1 MHFQTCSYLSETR
14 FAYAKPKG
22 DKGFVLQAVQC
33 LARKHH
39 VARTDRTLRIDYGR
53 PEWNNLGEGI
63 VSGTELQVSPVQV
76 LRAFTCEQR
85 FFIVE

>member
-1 MHFQTCSYLSETR
+1 MHFQTCSYLSETH

-22 DKGFVLQAVQC
+22 GQRIC
-33 LARKHH
+33 
-39 VARTDRTLRIDYGR
+39 VAGRPMPGVKTPRGTNGPDAANRLRR
-53 PEWNNLGEGI
+53 PEWNNFGELI

-76 LRAFTCEQR
+76 LRAFTSERR